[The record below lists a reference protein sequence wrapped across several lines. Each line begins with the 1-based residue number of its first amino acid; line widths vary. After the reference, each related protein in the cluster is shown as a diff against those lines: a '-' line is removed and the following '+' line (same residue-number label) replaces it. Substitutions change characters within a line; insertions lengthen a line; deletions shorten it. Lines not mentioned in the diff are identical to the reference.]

1 MTQIQITDAELLAK
15 LQSKQL
21 VDVTD
26 AAGRVLGKVSFHP
39 DPHPGIALTEEEVL
53 KRVNDPNA
61 KWIPAAEVEKRLRS
75 RLKGSGNV

>member
-39 DPHPGIALTEEEVL
+39 EAHPGVALTKEEVL
-53 KRVNDPNA
+53 RRVNDPNA
-61 KWIPAAEVEKRLRS
+61 EWIPAAEVDS
-75 RLKGSGNV
+75 RLLKRVIGGP